1 MGRLGYLVEA
11 SVSFLSI
18 SVSKASTAVLRY
30 GRAAIQVGMESNAD
44 GVVVGATL
52 EAEVFIA

>member
-1 MGRLGYLVEA
+1 MGRLCYSLEA
-11 SVSFLSI
+11 LASFTSI